1 MIALA
6 VLLFAIGVLIA
17 THGRQDIAGLAPDDF
32 ASLAAFGAM
41 GLLMASW
48 IIGEF
53 RGRWIDGFR
62 AMVVWTFILLG
73 LVGLYTYRVEVQE
86 VAARVIGEIAPGR
99 ATMTETGEVVISRG
113 LDGSFTIRGRIDD
126 KEARFIFDTG
136 ASLVVLTAETAAAV
150 GLRPP
155 AGAYTVPVFTANG
168 ATMAAAATIDRL
180 VVGSIVERRVR
191 ALVARPGALRENL
204 LGMSFLERLTSY
216 EVRGGRLFLRGRTT
230 G

>member
-6 VLLFAIGVLIA
+6 LILFAAGVLIA
-17 THGRQDIAGLAPDDF
+17 THGQQDLAGLAPDDF
-32 ASLAAFGAM
+32 AALAAFGAI

-48 IIGEF
+48 IVSEF
-53 RGRWIDGFR
+53 RGRWIEGFQ
-62 AMVVWTFILLG
+62 ALVVWSLVLLG
-73 LVGLYTYRVEVQE
+73 LVGLYTYRIEVQE
-86 VAARVIGEIAPGR
+86 VAARVMGEIAPGR
-99 ATMTETGEVVISRG
+99 ATVTESGEVVISRG
-113 LDGSFTIRGRIDD
+113 LDGSFTIRGRIDEN
-126 KEARFIFDTG
+126 EARFIFDTG

-150 GLRPP
+150 GLRPS

-168 ATMAAAATIDRL
+168 ATMAAAITIDRL
-180 VVGSIVERRVR
+180 TVGSIVERRVR

-216 EVRGGRLFLRGRTT
+216 EVRGSRLFLRGRTT